1 MQLIIL
7 PQVRITLWLK
17 HFCNPLESQILFF
30 TAEQELYCL
39 RQAGWALIQGYL
51 MKSSSDWFLVS
62 IRFLDI
68 IVALSPI
75 FLCLNLQTWEWW

>member
-30 TAEQELYCL
+30 TSEQELYCL
-39 RQAGWALIQGYL
+39 RQAGWALIQKYL
-51 MKSSSDWFLVS
+51 MKPSSNWFLVS

-68 IVALSPI
+68 IAALSPVL
-75 FLCLNLQTWEWW
+75 LCLSLQTQERW